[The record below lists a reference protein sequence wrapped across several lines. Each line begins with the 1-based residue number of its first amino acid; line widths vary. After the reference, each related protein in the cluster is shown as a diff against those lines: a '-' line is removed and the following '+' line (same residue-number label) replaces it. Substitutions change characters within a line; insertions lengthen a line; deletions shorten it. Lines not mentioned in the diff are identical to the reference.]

1 MYRSRGMGQSST
13 VDIPGLQ
20 TLVTNLPSTNAGGS
34 PSDIA
39 MALNPLPANNPIAT
53 PLPASTIDALSA
65 LNASYF
71 GTSTSTGSFT
81 DWLNQNSSY
90 IVIGGA
96 VVLALLFFGP
106 SGRRR

>member
-1 MYRSRGMGQSST
+1 MYRSRGMRDATSDLTSLQSM
-13 VDIPGLQ
+13 Q
-20 TLVTNLPSTNAGGS
+20 TLPYVTSLNTQS
-34 PSDIA
+34 SDIA
-39 MALNPLPANNPIAT
+39 SALNPLPANNPIGT
-53 PLPASTIDALSA
+53 PLPASTVDALSA

-71 GTSTSTGSFT
+71 GTSTSTGSFS

>member
-1 MYRSRGMGQSST
+1 MGQSST
-13 VDIPGLQ
+13 VDIPGVLA
-20 TLVTNLPSTNAGGS
+20 LSPSNIGGGAS

-65 LNASYF
+65 LNAWYF

-96 VVLALLFFGP
+96 FVLALLFFGP
-106 SGRRR
+106 SVRRRW

>member
-13 VDIPGLQ
+13 VDIPGVLA
-20 TLVTNLPSTNAGGS
+20 LSPSNIGGGAS

-39 MALNPLPANNPIAT
+39 TSLNPLPANMLAA
-53 PLPASTIDALSA
+53 PLPDSTIDALSA

-71 GTSTSTGSFT
+71 GTSTSTGSFS